1 MKFMQ
6 RVPVD
11 TRVRVRKC
19 LRMFALRILIELSFH
34 AIELF
39 FVRVIYMRAIL
50 EAVFLWDSYIGH
62 VREKLRFQ
70 NRQMPYI

>member
-6 RVPVD
+6 RVPVN

-19 LRMFALRILIELSFH
+19 LRMFALRVLIELSFR

-39 FVRVIYMRAIL
+39 FVKFIP
-50 EAVFLWDSYIGH
+50 
-62 VREKLRFQ
+62 VRL
-70 NRQMPYI
+70 